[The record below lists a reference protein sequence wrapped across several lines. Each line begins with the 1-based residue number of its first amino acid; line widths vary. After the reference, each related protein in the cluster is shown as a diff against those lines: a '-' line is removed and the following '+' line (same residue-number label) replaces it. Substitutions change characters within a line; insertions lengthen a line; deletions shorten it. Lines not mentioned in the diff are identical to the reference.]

1 VMLTETVE
9 THHLGELR
17 PHKPPAD
24 TSFFIH
30 SARAYKKSISSQ
42 SWLRAFWSRRSFI
55 PHWKEGNGYGYSYKQ
70 MGNSRTWLHA
80 SLLLKPTFSLL
91 LCFFKTIVRF
101 FKPSKNVIK
110 ILL

>member
-42 SWLRAFWSRRSFI
+42 SWLRAFWSRRFI
-55 PHWKEGNGYGYSYKQ
+55 HSSLEGRK
-70 MGNSRTWLHA
+70 WIW
-80 SLLLKPTFSLL
+80 LLL
-91 LCFFKTIVRF
+91 
-101 FKPSKNVIK
+101 
-110 ILL
+110 